1 MNFFT
6 KQGATKIY
14 NTYTPHKF
22 DNENFRNSR
31 DTNNLYDFPKKNPFD
46 QNIDWKELTK
56 HYENGTLNHDYKITY
71 KPVLEN
77 LKLGNMGSNKLVEE
91 KENNITN
98 KDIGNDNLQVS
109 AESALCVQT
118 LKKQSPLFKNKHI
131 NLTKTESSTNTK
143 INRLN
148 DKFQTLNTFSEK
160 PVKSKKFNFESKNP
174 FFLNSG
180 KISKLKNKISTD
192 QSRKEKKK
200 GNFYKK
206 IMYTTTACSAV
217 ISTVALVTTATLF
230 APLLPTVLPFLLPV
244 SIASNG
250 IILFKVK
257 RVVSKTKKKICIEIQ
272 KFKINTTNYRNS
284 RKFYSQ
290 KPLFKN
296 TKLKE
301 LFRQKK
307 QDDNKIL
314 VNNYRFLSETE
325 IETILKDTTYEKT
338 NPFKYENLSTVDNKP
353 IFSNSDISSKKQ
365 KQKKTKK
372 RDKKKID
379 KPIFQFLDSSDE
391 EQKDI
396 DNSKCTSKSS
406 ILEKYLKP
414 ECIKQTNDLK
424 IVDNLSEKEHPN
436 IKPDSSNESQ
446 SGSKS
451 FICNL
456 NSFPMQSPSLET
468 VKKTAIDFCDYF
480 KPQ

>member
-6 KQGATKIY
+6 KQGATEIY
-14 NTYTPHKF
+14 NIYRPHEY

-31 DTNNLYDFPKKNPFD
+31 DTDKLYDFPKKNPFD

-71 KPVLEN
+71 KPVLKN
-77 LKLGNMGSNKLVEE
+77 LKLGNIGANKSVAD

-98 KDIGNDNLQVS
+98 NDVGIDNTQVS
-109 AESALCVQT
+109 AESALCDQT
-118 LKKQSPLFKNKHI
+118 LKKLSPLFKNK
-131 NLTKTESSTNTK
+131 NLNLKKTESSINTK
-143 INRLN
+143 INKFN
-148 DKFQTLNTFSEK
+148 DKFQPLNAFSES
-160 PVKSKKFNFESKNP
+160 PVKSKKLNLETKNP
-174 FFLNSG
+174 FFSNSG
-180 KISKLKNKISTD
+180 KISKLKNKINCD
-192 QSRKEKKK
+192 QSRKKKKK

-206 IMYTTTACSAV
+206 IMYTTTTCSAI

-230 APLLPTVLPFLLPV
+230 TPLLPTILPFLLPV

-257 RVVSKTKKKICIEIQ
+257 RVASKTKKKICTEIQ
-272 KFKINTTNYRNS
+272 KFKLNTTNYRNS
-284 RKFYSQ
+284 KNLYS
-290 KPLFKN
+290 KKSFLKN

-353 IFSNSDISSKKQ
+353 IFSSRDINLKK
-365 KQKKTKK
+365 KNQKKTKK
-372 RDKKKID
+372 REKKKVD
-379 KPIFQFLDSSDE
+379 KPIFQFLDFSDE
-391 EQKDI
+391 EQKDV
-396 DNSKCTSKSS
+396 DSSKCTSKSS

-414 ECIKQTNDLK
+414 ECLKQTNDLK
-424 IVDNLSEKEHPN
+424 IADNFSEKEESN

-456 NSFPMQSPSLET
+456 NNFPMQSPSLET